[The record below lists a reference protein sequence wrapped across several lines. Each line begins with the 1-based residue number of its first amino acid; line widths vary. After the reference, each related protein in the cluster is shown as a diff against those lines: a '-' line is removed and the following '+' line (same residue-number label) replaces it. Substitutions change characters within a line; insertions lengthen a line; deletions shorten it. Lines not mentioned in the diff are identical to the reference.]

1 MEQLKNKNTS
11 NKLESKDSYL
21 DYELQSKD
29 TIIKKLN
36 NEIFE
41 LKAALGGLG
50 ERDITISSQK
60 NEVYYLKKEIAELN
74 DTINKYNNEIT
85 LLKSALDNNKSS
97 FNIEF
102 SNILEEKEAA
112 LGRLRR
118 DLSAK

>member
-1 MEQLKNKNTS
+1 M
-11 NKLESKDSYL
+11 
-21 DYELQSKD
+21 
-29 TIIKKLN
+29 
-36 NEIFE
+36 
-41 LKAALGGLG
+41 GGLG

-118 DLSAK
+118 DLTTK